1 MNPPDFIPRRH
12 FASDNYAGICPE
24 AWAALAAANADHAP
38 AYGDDRWN
46 AEAVQIIR
54 DIFET
59 DCEVFFVFTG
69 TAANSLAVASACAP
83 FESVLCSDQS
93 HLIVDECNAA
103 GFFAHGVALEW
114 VKSSHGKIA
123 YQDVERLAT
132 ARTDVHHSRARL
144 VSITQS
150 TELGTLYTAEE
161 IAAIGEVADRL
172 GLRFHM
178 DGARFANAVA
188 ALGVSPRAIT
198 WEAGVDMLS
207 LGGAK
212 NGLACG
218 EALVFFDRHLAR
230 DFAYRR
236 KQSGQLA
243 SKMRFLA
250 APWIGLLR
258 DGAWLRHAA
267 HANDMAADLEFGL
280 QAVPGARIV
289 HPREANAVFVKLP
302 APVISGLHA
311 RGWQFYADFGPSNAA
326 RIMCAWDT
334 RREDVAAFVQD
345 AVALAK
351 QGALG

>member
-1 MNPPDFIPRRH
+1 MNPPDSTPRRH

-24 AWAALAAANADHAP
+24 AWAAMEAANKDHAIS
-38 AYGDDRWN
+38 YGEDRWN

-69 TAANSLAVASACAP
+69 TSANSLAVASACAP
-83 FESVLCSDQS
+83 FESTLCSDQA
-93 HLIVDECNAA
+93 HLIVDECNAV
-103 GFFAHGVALEW
+103 GFFAHGVTLEPL
-114 VKSSHGKIA
+114 KSTHGKIA
-123 YQDVERLAT
+123 YQDVEHLAT

-150 TELGTLYTAEE
+150 TELGTLYTTEE

-188 ALGVSPRAIT
+188 ALGVPPRAIT

-207 LGGAK
+207 FGGAK
-212 NGLACG
+212 NGLAFG

-258 DGAWLRHAA
+258 DNVWLRHAT
-267 HANDMAADLEFGL
+267 HANAMAADLEHGL
-280 QAVPGARIV
+280 RALSGVSIV
-289 HPREANAVFVKLP
+289 HPREANAVFAKLP
-302 APVISGLHA
+302 ASMIAGLHGC
-311 RGWQFYADFGPSNAA
+311 GWQFYADFGPSSAA
-326 RIMCAWDT
+326 RLMCSWDT
-334 RREDVAAFVQD
+334 RPEDVAAFVQD
-345 AVALAK
+345 AAELAK
-351 QGALG
+351 

>member
-1 MNPPDFIPRRH
+1 MNPSDSVPRRH
-12 FASDNYAGICPE
+12 FASDNYAGVCPE
-24 AWAALAAANADHAP
+24 AWAAMEAANADHAP

-46 AEAVQIIR
+46 AEAVQMIR
-54 DIFET
+54 DLFET

-69 TAANSLAVASACAP
+69 TSANSLALASACAP
-83 FESVLCSDQS
+83 FESVLCSDQA
-93 HLIVDECNAA
+93 HLVVDECNAP
-103 GFFAHGVALEW
+103 GFFAHGVALEP
-114 VKSSHGKIA
+114 VPSTHGKVT
-123 YQDVERLAT
+123 YQDIERLAT

-144 VSITQS
+144 VSITQA
-150 TELGTLYTAEE
+150 TELGTLYTTEE

-172 GLRFHM
+172 GLRLHM

-188 ALGVSPRAIT
+188 ALGVSPRTIT

-207 LGGAK
+207 FGGAK

-250 APWIGLLR
+250 APWTGLLR
-258 DGAWLRHAA
+258 GGAWLRHAA
-267 HANDMAADLEFGL
+267 HANHMAADLEHGL
-280 QAVPGARIV
+280 RTLPGVSIV

-302 APVISGLHA
+302 PSLSTGLQA
-311 RGWQFYADFGPSNAA
+311 RGWQFYTDFGPDRAA
-326 RIMCAWDT
+326 RLMCAWDT

-345 AVALAK
+345 AAELAK
-351 QGALG
+351 

>member
-1 MNPPDFIPRRH
+1 M
-12 FASDNYAGICPE
+12 E
-24 AWAALAAANADHAP
+24 AANVDHAP

-54 DIFET
+54 EIFET

-69 TAANSLAVASACAP
+69 TSANSLAVASACAP
-83 FESVLCSDQS
+83 FESTLCSDQS
-93 HLIVDECNAA
+93 HLIIDECNAT
-103 GFFAHGVALEW
+103 GFFAHGVTLEPL
-114 VKSSHGKIA
+114 KTAHGKVA

-132 ARTDVHHSRARL
+132 ARTDIHHSRARM

-150 TELGTLYTAEE
+150 TELGTLYTTEE
-161 IAAIGEVADRL
+161 VAAIGEVADRV
-172 GLRFHM
+172 GLRLHM

-188 ALGVSPRAIT
+188 ALGVAPRAIT

-207 LGGAK
+207 FGGAK

-258 DGAWLRHAA
+258 DGVWLRNAS
-267 HANDMAADLEFGL
+267 HANAMAADLEYGL
-280 QAVPGARIV
+280 RAVPGVSIA
-289 HPREANAVFVKLP
+289 HPREANAVFAKLP
-302 APVISGLHA
+302 PRVVDGLHA

-326 RIMCAWDT
+326 RLMCSWDT
-334 RREDVAAFVQD
+334 RREDVTAFVQD
-345 AVALAK
+345 ATELAK
-351 QGALG
+351 